1 MENFVTKD
9 ELKEALRE
17 SGDRI
22 VQSLITELGIRFQ
35 EVTERLDRIDAS
47 LTLHGKQLGT
57 GARAI
62 ASLTEWTSKAD
73 ADYVRVLAEMA
84 DLKLRVAKLEGKS

>member
-1 MENFVTKD
+1 LDDSTMF
-9 ELKEALRE
+9 ELFDSLKRE
-17 SGDRI
+17 MHQGFES
-22 VQSLITELGIRFQ
+22 VNQ
-35 EVTERLDRIDAS
+35 RLDRIDAT

-62 ASLTEWTSKAD
+62 ASLVEWTGKAD
-73 ADYVRVLAEMA
+73 SDYQRVLAEMA